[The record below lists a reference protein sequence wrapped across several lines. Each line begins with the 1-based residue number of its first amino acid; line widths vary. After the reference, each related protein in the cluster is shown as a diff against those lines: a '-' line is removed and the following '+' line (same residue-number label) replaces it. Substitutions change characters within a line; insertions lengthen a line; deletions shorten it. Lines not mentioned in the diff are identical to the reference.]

1 MLAPGVDA
9 AGMEALAARLL
20 RRVRARGTVRISAG
34 FVVGPADAEQLLIDA
49 DEALAAAKRRGKD
62 RALSYA

>member
-1 MLAPGVDA
+1 
-9 AGMEALAARLL
+9 MEALATRLL
-20 RRVRARGTVRISAG
+20 ARVRQQDTVRISAG

-49 DEALAAAKRRGKD
+49 DGALAAAKRAGKD